1 MSAVIEAKDLSK
13 WFGEVV
19 ALNNLTVTIE
29 EGVTGFLGPNGAG
42 KSTFMK
48 LALGLYTPSRGYIK
62 ILGGAPRNN
71 PAVLQQIGYCP
82 EIDHFYDGMTGY
94 EFVYWLNRH
103 WGMSARTAAFEA
115 EAALEMVHMTARMHD
130 PIEEYSKGM
139 RQRTKIAQAL
149 ALKPRLLFLDE
160 PMTGLDPKGRE
171 EMFRLIRQ
179 LGDSGASVVFS
190 SHILYEVER
199 ITDSVVLIYNGT
211 ILAHGK
217 VNEIR
222 DLLDEYPR
230 TITVFTPEP
239 RALAAHF
246 NEAGDIISIHFTQ
259 NALVLKTRDPNAC
272 YQRLN
277 AIALNGAEVRGIQC
291 DDDNLQSVFAYL
303 TD

>member
-48 LALGLYTPSRGYIK
+48 LALGLYTPSRGYIR

-71 PAVLQQIGYCP
+71 ATVLRQIGYCP

-103 WGMSARTAAFEA
+103 WGMNARTAAKEA
-115 EAALEMVHMTARMHD
+115 EAALDMVHMTARMHD
-130 PIEEYSKGM
+130 PIDEYSKGM

-171 EMFRLIRQ
+171 EMFQLIRR
-179 LGDSGASVVFS
+179 LGDNGASVVFS

-217 VNEIR
+217 VAEIR

-230 TITVFTPEP
+230 TITVSTPEP

-246 NEAGDIISIHFTQ
+246 SEARDILSLHFKQ

-277 AIALNGAEVRGIQC
+277 ALALNGIELNGIQC